1 MPVKQVEN
9 TLALLEFFA
18 ERQQPATLADVVQ
31 RMGWP
36 RSSAF
41 NILSTLLERGYLYEP
56 HARGGFYPTPRLLQ
70 MALVI
75 AEGEPLPA
83 PLARAMHRVAEETG
97 ETALVSAPS
106 GLYAVYLD
114 VVESKAVVRYAA
126 RPGIRVPLHAT
137 ASGQALLS
145 QLSPQDLGV
154 LLRKMTFKQF
164 GMNTPMSIDE
174 VLAKIDES
182 RKRGWFQSG
191 WTYSPDV
198 GAAALPVVDGDR
210 VFALAAA
217 GPLIRVESKAEEHA
231 LLLYRVIDE
240 EFGAGHS
247 RRTLRDFNVLL

>member
-1 MPVKQVEN
+1 MPVRQVDN
-9 TLALLEFFA
+9 ILALLEFFA
-18 ERQQPATLADVVQ
+18 ERQRPATLADVVQ

-56 HARGGFYPTPRLLQ
+56 QARSGFYPSPRLLQ
-70 MALVI
+70 MALII
-75 AEGEPLPA
+75 AEGEPLPG

-97 ETALVSAPS
+97 ETALVSASS

-126 RPGIRVPLHAT
+126 RPGRRVPLHAT

-145 QLSPQDLGV
+145 QLSSRDLSV
-154 LLRKMTFKQF
+154 LLRKMSFEPF
-164 GMNTPMSIDE
+164 DINTPMSIDE
-174 VLAKIDES
+174 VMAKIDEG
-182 RKRGWFQSG
+182 RKRGWYRSG
-191 WTYSPDV
+191 STYSPDV
-198 GAAALPVVDGDR
+198 GAAALPVVEGDR

-240 EFGAGHS
+240 EFGTGHS
-247 RRTLRDFNVLL
+247 RRTLKNFNVLR